1 MRIVINSHL
10 FSIARFY
17 GYVNTPIGAQSH
29 WYATIRHMRRRLLF
43 QLSIIVWLLVGI
55 FIPGIAFG
63 QTESGETFQAR
74 VIEVV
79 DEQTVAGE
87 SGGEIVQQVL
97 KLKALDGTWEGQEIT
112 FDGTRYE
119 AVAQNTYAIDDVVQ
133 VAHVV
138 GVEGDDQFYVVD
150 YIRRGVLYWLAGLF
164 ALTVVAVG
172 RLKGL
177 RALVVLVLSFVVIL
191 GFIIPQI
198 VDGASPL
205 LISIVGTFGILVLA
219 IYLTEGLN
227 RPSTLAIASIFGTLV
242 VTGLLAVWF
251 TALTKL
257 TGFASDDAIYLL
269 GLGSGELNVRG
280 LLLAGIIIGALGV
293 LDDVAVS
300 QTAVVGELR
309 SVNPRISKREL
320 YMRSMRVGVSHMSS
334 MVNTLFFAYAGAALP
349 LLILFSATD
358 VNAPTFAEAINSEII
373 ATEIV
378 RTLVGSIGLVLMVPI
393 TTGIAVWFSGRYRHT
408 PADVQPSG

>member
-1 MRIVINSHL
+1 MK
-10 FSIARFY
+10 
-17 GYVNTPIGAQSH
+17 
-29 WYATIRHMRRRLLF
+29 WY
-43 QLSIIVWLLVGI
+43 VGI
-55 FIPGIAFG
+55 IALLALIPAIVFA
-63 QTESGETFQAR
+63 QTEARESGETFTAR
-74 VIEVV
+74 VIAVL
-79 DEQTVAGE
+79 DEQRVPME
-87 SGGEIVQQVL
+87 SGHEIVQQRL
-97 KLKALDGTWEGQEIT
+97 RLQALDGSWVGQEIS
-112 FDGTRYE
+112 FDGTEYE
-119 AVAQNTYAIDDVVQ
+119 AIGQNEYAVNDRVI
-133 VAHVV
+133 VAHALDA
-138 GVEGDDQFYVVD
+138 EGEDRFFVVD
-150 YIRRGVLYWLAGLF
+150 YVRRGALYWLVGLF
-164 ALTVVAVG
+164 AVVVVAIG

-198 VDGASPL
+198 VGGAPPL
-205 LISIVGTFGILVLA
+205 LISIVGTFGILILA
-219 IYLTEGLN
+219 IYLTEGFN
-227 RPSTLAIASIFGTLV
+227 RTSTLAIASIFGTLV

-300 QTAVVGELR
+300 QTALVHELR
-309 SVNPRISKREL
+309 RANPTFSHREL
-320 YMRSMRVGVSHMSS
+320 FRRSMRVGISHMSS

-358 VNAPTFAEAINSEII
+358 VNAPTFSQAINSEII

-393 TTGIAVWFSGRYRHT
+393 TTALAVWFGERKKAPPQRSAISQESPVH
-408 PADVQPSG
+408 